1 MRGQPSA
8 ICYLPKK
15 QKNKKTMHWRA
26 FSPSPIPKLVS
37 HFLGFFAFF
46 FPWYPSPSK
55 TQPKPS
61 HPECLYI
68 ILFFFLVWGRGGR
81 QIFWDFVDLLPV
93 SFGNKGRLCG
103 HTVMC
108 CSHRANLTQRKT
120 HSHLQNALPQDNGR
134 YWFKYVATPKK
145 KHTWESKI
153 HVQFTAEYFDR
164 KHKIAV
170 EKFRSFSFQAEYW
183 YIFFCAAKINWY
195 WNCISLKSAK
205 TLF

>member
-1 MRGQPSA
+1 MYIFSYYIDCFIARPA
-8 ICYLPKK
+8 ICYLLSAKKTKKTKK
-15 QKNKKTMHWRA
+15 QCIGE
-26 FSPSPIPKLVS
+26 PSPLPQSQSWSPIFWGFSLFFSLVPIPFQNS
-37 HFLGFFAFF
+37 
-46 FPWYPSPSK
+46 
-55 TQPKPS
+55 TQTKS
-61 HPECLYI
+61 SRMFVYYI
-68 ILFFFLVWGRGGR
+68 VFFLVWGRGGR
-81 QIFWDFVDLLPV
+81 QIFFFFVDLLPV

-183 YIFFCAAKINWY
+183 YIFFCAAKIN
-195 WNCISLKSAK
+195 
-205 TLF
+205 